1 MTRYVFVTAPPSKSL
16 RNLLKQSIL
25 QKNDDLME
33 TVNEKLVEK
42 NRLLKTELKI
52 QKTLKDL
59 KQEKRKIFSLIAS
72 NMKKKKKEVVWLIE
86 SPKIASIPL
95 VLMLWI
101 LQYILMYICSD
112 LMLSI
117 HYSSTEFATLLDKKL
132 KHPYLYPITKN
143 QSTKSLSLKNPKKY
157 DFSILRKY
165 L

>member
-1 MTRYVFVTAPPSKSL
+1 MQVDRTINVNKFTKTSKIFTFFMTRYVFVTAPPSKSL

-72 NMKKKKKEVVWLIE
+72 NMKKKKKEVV
-86 SPKIASIPL
+86 
-95 VLMLWI
+95 
-101 LQYILMYICSD
+101 
-112 LMLSI
+112 
-117 HYSSTEFATLLDKKL
+117 
-132 KHPYLYPITKN
+132 
-143 QSTKSLSLKNPKKY
+143 
-157 DFSILRKY
+157 
-165 L
+165 